1 VDPIHLRKLLFE
13 SGLEAKCLLV
23 LMADPTVHEV
33 REQQKLPSFT
43 YGGRRVVHWVDFLV
57 IRKNGWREARSIKYV
72 EDQTAD
78 LRGLL
83 EAAAEEVG
91 DAFADD
97 YGIMSEL
104 DITQTQLWNAA
115 HIVSALKDADP
126 EAQKEL
132 AQRLRSAP
140 RQIRVGDCDTMLGD
154 GVRGSRAA
162 MALVKTGKLV
172 IPPGQRLGRDTV
184 LGNLFT
190 N

>member
-1 VDPIHLRKLLFE
+1 
-13 SGLEAKCLLV
+13 
-23 LMADPTVHEV
+23 MADPTVHEV

-43 YGGRRVVHWVDFLV
+43 FRGRSVVHTMDFLV
-57 IRKNGWREARSIKYV
+57 IRKDGWREARSVKYV
-72 EDQTAD
+72 VDQTED
-78 LRGLL
+78 LVGLL
-83 EAAAEEVG
+83 RAAADQVG

-97 YGIMSEL
+97 YGIMSEN

-115 HIVSALKDADP
+115 HIVSALKDADF
-126 EAQKEL
+126 EAQKAL

-140 RQIRVGDCDTMLGD
+140 RQIRAGDCDAMLGD

-172 IPPGQRLGRDTV
+172 IPEGQRLGRDAV